1 MRIIL
6 AITLGLGFALPAA
19 AAVEDD
25 FAAANRM
32 FGQISPASTLE
43 NLGGEW
49 LPLAT
54 LANLEGK
61 EPAPG
66 QIASYLEKFC
76 DTDPGR
82 GATVTVGSGTSFTM
96 DIPGRLPLTVRYDW
110 LGGSQFA
117 RSLDPDTLFESRG
130 LDKMEGE
137 RGDEMRASAL
147 QQAASVASVYRVS
160 PDILVVAASPRAEIY
175 GRCP

>member
-6 AITLGLGFALPAA
+6 AITLGFGFALPAA

-32 FGQISPASTLE
+32 FGQVSPASTLE
-43 NLGGEW
+43 NLDGEW

-66 QIASYLEKFC
+66 QITNYLEKFC

-82 GATVTVGSGTSFTM
+82 GAVIVVGSDTSFTIG
-96 DIPGRLPLTVRYDW
+96 IPGRLPITVRFDW

-117 RSLDPDTLFESRG
+117 RSLDPVTFFESGG
-130 LDKMEGE
+130 LDKIEGE
-137 RGDEMRASAL
+137 RGDEMRAGAL
-147 QQAASVASVYRVS
+147 QQAASVANVYRAS